1 MAFVR
6 HVDDNVPRAA
16 SPESFVLMNAS
27 SPLSATP
34 EPLPPSG
41 SGPIDRVA
49 LLRHFQEFELHF
61 RRDHFPLW
69 IGTLVGPWVATAIIG
84 GVLYAIHGGEYMRYM
99 LAATAVSFL
108 FAGRF
113 IIPIQASSDW
123 GPLTPETMFWMV
135 TYQDVMVALFM
146 AFHCGFLFRIPKV
159 GPKILE
165 LTVDGELILSLQPWM
180 KRLTFAGLVAF
191 IAFPLAAT
199 GSVGGAIFGR
209 LLGLSRWATFWGS
222 VIGAV
227 IGNAAMLYGSKVLLH
242 YLPENSWTVR
252 LGGPLLV
259 LAIVVFLER
268 RYAAMKREFLKVREP
283 VDAPSA

>member
-1 MAFVR
+1 
-6 HVDDNVPRAA
+6 
-16 SPESFVLMNAS
+16 MNSA
-27 SPLSATP
+27 SPLSALP
-34 EPLPPSG
+34 EPLPPSESG
-41 SGPIDRVA
+41 SIDRAA
-49 LLRHFQEFELHF
+49 LLQHFQEFELHF

-69 IGTLVGPWVATAIIG
+69 LGTLIGPWLLTAVIAAA
-84 GVLYAIHGGEYMRYM
+84 LYALRGPEYMRYM
-99 LAATAVSFL
+99 VAATAVSFL

-146 AFHCGFLFRIPKV
+146 AFHCSFLFRIPKL

-227 IGNAAMLYGSKVLLH
+227 IGNAALLYGARFVLH
-242 YLPENSWTVR
+242 YLPQDSLTVR

-259 LAIVVFLER
+259 LIVIIFLER
-268 RYAAMKREFLKVREP
+268 RYSAMKREFLKDR
-283 VDAPSA
+283 AA

>member
-1 MAFVR
+1 MPMMELPATRDAPARGFASMKA
-6 HVDDNVPRAA
+6 HLPLSA
-16 SPESFVLMNAS
+16 SPEPVPTS
-27 SPLSATP
+27 
-34 EPLPPSG
+34 PSG
-41 SGPIDRVA
+41 SISRAD

-69 IGTLVGPWVATAIIG
+69 LGTLVGPWIITALVTGLIFIVCG
-84 GVLYAIHGGEYMRYM
+84 ARYTRFL
-99 LAATAVSFL
+99 LAAAVMSFL

-146 AFHCGFLFRIPKV
+146 AFHCGFLFRIPKL

-180 KRLTFAGLVAF
+180 RRLTFIGLVAF

-227 IGNAAMLYGSKVLLH
+227 IGNAAMLYGAKVVLH

-252 LGGPLLV
+252 FGGPLLV
-259 LAIVVFLER
+259 VIIIIFLER
-268 RYAAMKREFLKVREP
+268 RYSAMKREFLKVRE
-283 VDAPSA
+283 DA